1 MAIKKRG
8 KRVLWTTLIVFAS
21 IIAFV
26 AVLGKG
32 SFSFAGYQADDKD
45 YSDIIQQG
53 VGVNNP
59 RVVDVAM
66 LGAHDAFSSNI
77 STKSEIDPG
86 EDEGSMIRN
95 STVGIFA
102 NGLFVRL
109 LKAQLGS
116 AALMLENG
124 VRYFDVR
131 LSNIDGEWYTK
142 HALVSDKLSVYL
154 TDIIPFLDQ
163 NPGEFIIFDMQHVYL
178 GDATYDDLFA
188 YLGSFSVGGHSLLD
202 FVNFEPIAIPL
213 GELRYKQVTADGTKA
228 GAVILAR
235 PPVSVTN
242 HYHYE
247 RGEGQNGEFTSIRSI
262 WHNSSDSKTMLDG
275 IREEAAI
282 LATETTYNDMFR
294 VNQAQKTGVISGSD
308 IVDTLIGW
316 SLIDLASNFN
326 VTLIEQEDFPDWL
339 EVMPVFMVDFAISN
353 RGQFNANA
361 NDAMIA
367 FNQSL
372 PLSD

>member
-1 MAIKKRG
+1 MPLQKR
-8 KRVLWTTLIVFAS
+8 RRHVLRTSLIVLAS
-21 IIAFV
+21 IVAFV

-32 SFSFAGYQADDKD
+32 SFSFAVYHADNND

-53 VGVNNP
+53 IGVNNP

-66 LGAHDAFSSNI
+66 LGAHDAFSTNI
-77 STKSEIDPG
+77 STKSAIDPG
-86 EDEGSMIRN
+86 EDAGSMIRN

-102 NGLFVRL
+102 DGLFVRL
-109 LKAQLGS
+109 LKAQLGN
-116 AALMLENG
+116 ATLMLENG

-142 HALVSDKLSVYL
+142 HSLVSDKLSVYL
-154 TDIIPFLDQ
+154 TDVITFLNQ

-188 YLGSFSVGGHSLLD
+188 YLGSFAVGGHSLLD
-202 FVNFEPIAIPL
+202 FVNFDPLTIPL
-213 GELRYKQVTADGTKA
+213 GELRYNQVTADRTKA
-228 GAVILAR
+228 GAVLLAR
-235 PPVSVTN
+235 PPVSATL

-262 WHNSSDSKTMLDG
+262 WHNSSDTNTMLNG
-275 IREEAAI
+275 IHDEAE
-282 LATETTYNDMFR
+282 LLSSDTSYNDMFR

-308 IVDTLIGW
+308 IVDTLVGW

-326 VTLIEQEDFPDWL
+326 VALIGQDDFSAWL
-339 EVMPVFMVDFAISN
+339 EVMPIFMVDFVISN
-353 RGQFNANA
+353 RGQFNAKA